1 MDGLWCVC
9 VRACACVC
17 VCEAN
22 GWGGYSIA
30 KNYCYLPG
38 RRGKGGD
45 KKLLQLTGRETEG
58 ERVNQACEKSCF
70 DGGRCCKFGYSE

>member
-1 MDGLWCVC
+1 MGGLQHSEELLLSP
-9 VRACACVC
+9 RQKR
-17 VCEAN
+17 E
-22 GWGGYSIA
+22 
-30 KNYCYLPG
+30 
-38 RRGKGGD
+38 GGD